1 MALSIIPGTLD
12 SAAKAFADLKADLD
26 EEKAARLIAK
36 IEVGVLSQAV
46 RDLKIN
52 TDRFAS

>member
-12 SAAKAFADLKADLD
+12 SAAKAFVDLKADLD

-36 IEVGVLSQAV
+36 IEVDVLSQAV